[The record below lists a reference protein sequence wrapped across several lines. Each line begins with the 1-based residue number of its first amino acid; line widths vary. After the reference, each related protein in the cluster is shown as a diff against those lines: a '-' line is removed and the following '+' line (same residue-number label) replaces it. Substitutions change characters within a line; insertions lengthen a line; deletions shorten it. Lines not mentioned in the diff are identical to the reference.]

1 MYYITSGVHLI
12 TGNPE
17 NYGNPWKPPQNVN
30 NGENYGNPVKTM
42 ETPREIME
50 TPQEIM
56 ETPQEIMETPR
67 KSWKPL

>member
-1 MYYITSGVHLI
+1 MET
-12 TGNPE
+12 P
-17 NYGNPWKPPQNVN
+17 GNPWKPPQNVN
-30 NGENYGNPVKTM
+30 NGENCGNPVKTM

-50 TPQEIM
+50 TPLEIMETPREIM